1 MRYLAALFLA
11 VVLLAPAGRAG
22 AAPPPEPPAEIRF
35 SEQILPILQQELAPV
50 LDRLPG
56 LTYDS
61 WDGLVAG
68 ADFGQVLVPFDAE
81 HSLLVQLADHTDG
94 VSEASRA
101 QLRQW
106 IDEGAR
112 SDDGTVP
119 YADVADRPLL
129 YVANQ
134 GAAMVSVIDMA
145 RNVVVRNVKLQ
156 ALGFDANAKPHHTA
170 VEPDGSH
177 WYVSLIGAS
186 QVLKFDRDNR
196 LVGQVAF
203 ETPGMLALHP
213 TEDLLY
219 VARSMMAV
227 NPPTRIGA
235 IRRSDLALTEIDVF
249 FPRPHALALNPAA
262 GYVYTASLAE
272 NRIAS
277 VPVGEEDV
285 AELIGLDGP
294 VHTLVQF
301 AVSPDGQ
308 TMVAGGQL
316 TGAFFLFDLSDPAT
330 PTPVARLDLGAMPW
344 HPVFTPD
351 GRFVYIGNQ
360 GANTVTVVDV
370 ARREVAAVITGDGL
384 AEPHG
389 IAVSPDGRFVYV
401 SNRNL
406 KSAYTPR
413 WVRFTQEMAEEGP
426 AHEGTDH
433 AGMGHDG
440 HGMANPPE
448 PTANHDMDHGMMMDM
463 EAEYGGT
470 VVVIDTA
477 TQEIVRV
484 LELGAYPSGMSTR
497 PF

>member
-1 MRYLAALFLA
+1 MRYFASLFLAALSI
-11 VVLLAPAGRAG
+11 APAAFAG
-22 AAPPPEPPAEIRF
+22 GSPPPDEAAEVHF
-35 SEQILPILQQELAPV
+35 SAQILPILQQDLAPV

-56 LTYDS
+56 LAYNS
-61 WDGLVAG
+61 WDGLIAG

-81 HSLLVQLADHTDG
+81 HSLLVQLAEHTDG
-94 VSEASRA
+94 ISETNRER
-101 QLRQW
+101 LRQW
-106 IDEGAR
+106 IDDGAR

-119 YADVADRPLL
+119 YADADQLL
-129 YVANQ
+129 YAANQ
-134 GAAMVSVIDMA
+134 GAAMVSVIDME
-145 RNVVVRNVKLQ
+145 RNVIVRNVKLREF
-156 ALGFDANAKPHHTA
+156 GFDANAKPHHTA
-170 VEPDGSH
+170 VEPDGSF

-186 QVLKFDRDNR
+186 KVLKFDRQHH
-196 LVGQVAF
+196 LVGQVDF

-219 VARSMMAV
+219 VGRSMMAV

-235 IRRSDLALTEIDVF
+235 IRRSDMTVEEIDVF
-249 FPRPHALALNPAA
+249 IPRPHALALNPTA

-285 AELIGLDGP
+285 AELIALDGP

-301 AVSPDGQ
+301 AVSPDGR

-316 TGAFFLFDLSDPAT
+316 TGAFFLFDLSDPAA
-330 PTPVARLDLGAMPW
+330 PEPVARLDIGGMPW
-344 HPVFTPD
+344 HPTFTPD

-370 ARREVAAVITGDGL
+370 VKRAVATVITGDGL
-384 AEPHG
+384 AQPHG
-389 IAVSPDGRFVYV
+389 IAASPDGRFVYV

-413 WVRFTQEMAEEGP
+413 WVRFTGGMREEGMGDEGMEHA
-426 AHEGTDH
+426 AHH
-433 AGMGHDG
+433 AETMDEQEEAG
-440 HGMANPPE
+440 
-448 PTANHDMDHGMMMDM
+448 MDHGMMMDM

-477 TQEIVRV
+477 TQEIARV
-484 LELGAYPSGMSTR
+484 LEVGAYPSGMNTR
-497 PF
+497 AR